1 MDVKIQDIK
10 DVTIKGVDVC
20 FTDTVEDVERLDF
33 FEWTVWPL
41 ETTFKT
47 NKMVAGLLQSWHHTP
62 IYEKLEY
69 HEDAEIF
76 YFFEG
81 TAIMCFVDLDEND
94 KPLMDSAQMVRI
106 PAGVMINVAERK
118 GHWVAVAED
127 DRYSAIV
134 IAPKQGDIHV
144 QLPEKICGVY

>member
-1 MDVKIQDIK
+1 MQVKIQDLK
-10 DVTIKGVDVC
+10 DVTIKGVEVC
-20 FTDTVEDVERLDF
+20 FTDTVQGTEKLDF
-33 FEWTVWPL
+33 FEWTPWPL
-41 ETTFKT
+41 VTTFNT
-47 NKMVAGLLQSWHHTP
+47 NQIVAGLLRAWHHTP
-62 IYEKLEY
+62 VYNKIEY

-81 TAIMCFVDLDEND
+81 TALMYFIDLGEND
-94 KPLMDSAQMVRI
+94 KPIMESIQMVRI
-106 PAGVMINVAERK
+106 PAGSMINVAAHK

-144 QLPEKICGVY
+144 ALPEEITGI